1 MRSSYF
7 RFKLLKKLFRRVKKI
22 RIFKRFLVINLI
34 LFLSGIYNLLA
45 ITPIH
50 ADPFYPG
57 ADADDCNFAQATSVS
72 YRNLPNNCTG
82 ANCLSYNS
90 GDLRGESGNYPPNHN
105 FHDVADVTYPDA
117 HRYRGVA
124 DHVRVPPNT
133 RIDVGY
139 YTYNYS
145 GHTITADH
153 AYLFVSR
160 HNTDNGDWGRLGSG
174 GTVGSID
181 YRYFDVT
188 RTRRGRYLSL
198 GNLGTYPAHSYSN
211 TPNGKT
217 IYSFTTI
224 QPIQIQSRTATP
236 EFISGGNLRIRYDLT
251 IRNVSSYNLSN
262 IRILDELPS
271 GETYDRTV
279 NFNTGQTRSF
289 TYYSN
294 MGATYPT
301 NITNSPVRVS
311 DPNRHKEEGALA
323 SHTIGNT
330 DPETRT
336 LIVNRTDYGAPS
348 GWTARQPDFSAY
360 PYGDYYYIE
369 LTPYSIHSDN
379 TTVNVPPNISI
390 DKVVS
395 DSDENQVESNDSRPA
410 EEITYDITVRNT
422 GGNATGV
429 TVTDDYDQ
437 DMIEILDT
445 DGGTDNGDTIRW
457 NIGNLNNQQTER
469 FTIRARVIAPL
480 AHGTYQ
486 APNTVTVDS
495 DQTPPQDDSTQT
507 NITAEVRMEIDKT
520 VSDSDETNSNSN
532 HLQGGHPDNTERLS
546 TYSIYIE
553 NSGDADAHLV
563 NIRDDVSE
571 VIRHGR
577 VINISH
583 GGVLTTQIENGQLT
597 GEINWNVGDLP
608 QGEAFTVTFD
618 VQFDTGI
625 DDNTQIENFAEV
637 ITQEVPPVSDSTI
650 TTIHAPVLEI
660 TKDDGIESADPS
672 QIVHWVIN
680 VRNTG
685 TGNAYNV
692 EVYDLV
698 PERMKV
704 SNISDDGAW
713 DEQLRRVVW
722 STTEPQYILNG
733 SYNPDPR
740 SVWGESKTLS
750 FDALLDDIFPVGRT
764 ELENT
769 AITETSFYPPDQTDH
784 TLPVEAYP
792 ENDIEKYVLNET
804 ALENGRLNNG
814 SQVDHEEYG
823 ADADEI
829 FGTDSDV
836 HAIAG
841 DVLKYTL
848 IYRNT
853 GNANSPDTYIEDH
866 LPKYITDSEGNNYQ
880 IILLEDICD
889 ISDDIEF
896 TEIDTGYDIRWSI
909 GELEVDEEW
918 KVKEFRVRVVSDS
931 ATTLSFDDSERLLD
945 NISMIASE
953 NELVEIDT
961 DNAIIRVDQPNAE
974 IEKTSDKL
982 EYQSDEEITYSIQVE
997 NTGSSTA
1004 SGIVTDTLPEGLEF
1018 ISSDHPE
1025 DRTTI
1030 EDQNLFFDVTLNA
1043 GESIDI
1049 QITAK
1054 FLVPVTDLEEFNNE
1068 VVYDYIDLNENKRP
1082 SVSDEVEIVVHAP
1095 ILYIEKEQKLP
1106 EVVAPGQT
1114 IIYTIN
1120 YQNNG
1125 TGYSPETVITDTIPD
1140 HTEFVEFIGTEFE
1153 IEGVYDEEQ
1162 NSVYWTVG
1170 KLNSQESGSVSFK
1183 VVIKIP
1189 TGNDVEI
1196 INTAIINTPVI
1207 EEIESEVITATTSS
1221 CCMGGFIWEDENY
1234 NGSFDENEKG
1244 IENVRINIRWAE
1256 TEHLPENSIDIFT
1269 DAQGHYEYTGFPYHT
1284 LLTVKVFKPGGF
1296 DNITTPSEYKLVL
1309 LPPQDNGEIEDYEI
1323 DGVRYITASGC
1334 ISFLNAGIYR
1344 DLVIADTGVDVT
1356 PIIAISIILIVS
1368 GALTAVLLIKKR
1380 RKNK

>member
-1 MRSSYF
+1 MELKVLIQL
-7 RFKLLKKLFRRVKKI
+7 KL
-22 RIFKRFLVINLI
+22 
-34 LFLSGIYNLLA
+34 
-45 ITPIH
+45 
-50 ADPFYPG
+50 
-57 ADADDCNFAQATSVS
+57 
-72 YRNLPNNCTG
+72 
-82 ANCLSYNS
+82 
-90 GDLRGESGNYPPNHN
+90 
-105 FHDVADVTYPDA
+105 
-117 HRYRGVA
+117 
-124 DHVRVPPNT
+124 
-133 RIDVGY
+133 
-139 YTYNYS
+139 
-145 GHTITADH
+145 
-153 AYLFVSR
+153 
-160 HNTDNGDWGRLGSG
+160 
-174 GTVGSID
+174 
-181 YRYFDVT
+181 
-188 RTRRGRYLSL
+188 
-198 GNLGTYPAHSYSN
+198 
-211 TPNGKT
+211 
-217 IYSFTTI
+217 
-224 QPIQIQSRTATP
+224 
-236 EFISGGNLRIRYDLT
+236 
-251 IRNVSSYNLSN
+251 
-262 IRILDELPS
+262 
-271 GETYDRTV
+271 
-279 NFNTGQTRSF
+279 
-289 TYYSN
+289 
-294 MGATYPT
+294 
-301 NITNSPVRVS
+301 
-311 DPNRHKEEGALA
+311 
-323 SHTIGNT
+323 
-330 DPETRT
+330 
-336 LIVNRTDYGAPS
+336 
-348 GWTARQPDFSAY
+348 
-360 PYGDYYYIE
+360 
-369 LTPYSIHSDN
+369 
-379 TTVNVPPNISI
+379 
-390 DKVVS
+390 
-395 DSDENQVESNDSRPA
+395 
-410 EEITYDITVRNT
+410 
-422 GGNATGV
+422 
-429 TVTDDYDQ
+429 
-437 DMIEILDT
+437 
-445 DGGTDNGDTIRW
+445 
-457 NIGNLNNQQTER
+457 
-469 FTIRARVIAPL
+469 
-480 AHGTYQ
+480 
-486 APNTVTVDS
+486 
-495 DQTPPQDDSTQT
+495 
-507 NITAEVRMEIDKT
+507 
-520 VSDSDETNSNSN
+520 
-532 HLQGGHPDNTERLS
+532 
-546 TYSIYIE
+546 
-553 NSGDADAHLV
+553 
-563 NIRDDVSE
+563 
-571 VIRHGR
+571 
-577 VINISH
+577 
-583 GGVLTTQIENGQLT
+583 
-597 GEINWNVGDLP
+597 
-608 QGEAFTVTFD
+608 
-618 VQFDTGI
+618 
-625 DDNTQIENFAEV
+625 
-637 ITQEVPPVSDSTI
+637 
-650 TTIHAPVLEI
+650 
-660 TKDDGIESADPS
+660 
-672 QIVHWVIN
+672 VHWVIN

-740 SVWGESKTLS
+740 SIWGESKTLS

-764 ELENT
+764 ELENI

-814 SQVDHEEYG
+814 SHVDHGEYG
-823 ADADEI
+823 ADADEL
-829 FGTDSDV
+829 FYTDSDV

-853 GNANSPDTYIEDH
+853 GNAHSPDTYIEDH

-880 IILLEDICD
+880 IILLEDIFD

-918 KVKEFRVRVVSDS
+918 KVKEFRVRLVSDS
-931 ATTLSFDDSERLLD
+931 TTTLSFDDSERLLD

-974 IEKTSDKL
+974 IEKISDKL

-1018 ISSDHPE
+1018 ISWDYPE

-1030 EDQNLFFDVTLNA
+1030 EDRNLFFDVTLNA

-1054 FLVPVTDLEEFNNE
+1054 ILVPVTDLEEFNNK
-1068 VVYDYIDLNENKRP
+1068 VVYDYIDLNDNKRP

-1095 ILYIEKEQKLP
+1095 ILDIEKEQKLP

-1125 TGYSPETVITDTIPD
+1125 TGYSPETVITDIIPD

-1153 IEGVYDEEQ
+1153 IEGVYEEEQ

-1170 KLNSQESGSVSFK
+1170 KLNPQESGSVSFK

-1207 EEIESEVITATTSS
+1207 EEVESEVITATTSS

-1284 LLTVKVFKPGGF
+1284 LLTVKVFKPEEF
-1296 DNITTPSEYKLVL
+1296 DNITTPSEYELVL
-1309 LPPQDNGEIEDYEI
+1309 LPPQTNGEIEDYEI

-1380 RKNK
+1380 RNNK